1 MAIEPYRTLVLGRKG
16 EGFQWV
22 MRVIEPATF
31 LMKRRM
37 LIGLTRRA
45 ETLTVADQSTRAA

>member
-45 ETLTVADQSTRAA
+45 ETLTVADQSRRAA